1 MKYCPICKKDLP
13 NPYFAPELFISCLS
27 LEEHKGHFID
37 TGLLYEEAVFIRNI
51 SEDISFLEAMINLK
65 QKDPI
70 EFHLKMSQFKFTKS
84 QAGGVEESSVPKC
97 PYCNSTDLSK
107 ISGLS
112 KAGSVALW
120 GIFAVG
126 KVSKQWH
133 CNNCKSDF

>member
-1 MKYCPICKKDLP
+1 MSYCPICKKDLP
-13 NPYFAPELFISCLS
+13 NPYFAPELFTCCLS
-27 LEEHKGHFID
+27 PEEHKSQFID
-37 TGLLYEEAVFIRNI
+37 TGLLYEEAVLIRNI
-51 SEDISFLEAMINLK
+51 SEDISFLEAMIDLK

-70 EFHLKMSQFKFTKS
+70 EFQLKMSQFKSTQNQTK
-84 QAGGVEESSVPKC
+84 AVEENSGPHC
-97 PYCNSTDLSK
+97 PYCSSTDLKK

-133 CNNCKSDF
+133 CNSCKSDF

>member
-27 LEEHKGHFID
+27 LEEHKGQFID
-37 TGLLYEEAVFIRNI
+37 TGLLYEEAVLIRNI

-70 EFHLKMSQFKFTKS
+70 EFQLKMSQFKSTQNQTKT
-84 QAGGVEESSVPKC
+84 VEESTRPHC
-97 PYCNSTDLSK
+97 PYCNSDDLKK

-120 GIFAVG
+120 GIFAMG

-133 CNNCKSDF
+133 CNSCKSDF